1 MKQIVIVQKSSVSSY
16 PPLLTFI
23 ECLNVLGYKVILI
36 CGNELDI
43 QKQYLNSICDRCF
56 YLDIPNG
63 NSKLTKLFVW
73 LKVRIKVWRLI
84 YKLKLS
90 NELFYFP
97 TADTVL
103 ALGRNVLRL
112 NYILNLYELF
122 DTIPYY
128 LKNIKQYALN
138 ANTIVCPD
146 FTRAHIFKVW
156 WSLKTLPYVI
166 PNKPKE
172 RIVLEDIKLSSDLI
186 SILDSVSHKKIMLYQ
201 GIITPDRYL
210 DSICVAASRLED
222 FCFIIVGKET
232 PYLNQLKQINSNLI
246 HISFIPPPLH
256 LKITSYARIGILSY
270 DHSSLNNIFCA
281 PNKIWEFASLGIPMI
296 GNNIPGLINSI
307 TNNNLG
313 VCVDYDDVE
322 QIVSAIKYIDQNHQ
336 YIST

>member
-138 ANTIVCPD
+138 ANTIVCPEIG
-146 FTRAHIFKVW
+146 RAHV
-156 WSLKTLPYVI
+156 
-166 PNKPKE
+166 
-172 RIVLEDIKLSSDLI
+172 
-186 SILDSVSHKKIMLYQ
+186 
-201 GIITPDRYL
+201 
-210 DSICVAASRLED
+210 
-222 FCFIIVGKET
+222 
-232 PYLNQLKQINSNLI
+232 
-246 HISFIPPPLH
+246 
-256 LKITSYARIGILSY
+256 
-270 DHSSLNNIFCA
+270 
-281 PNKIWEFASLGIPMI
+281 
-296 GNNIPGLINSI
+296 
-307 TNNNLG
+307 
-313 VCVDYDDVE
+313 
-322 QIVSAIKYIDQNHQ
+322 
-336 YIST
+336 